1 MKITVNKSEFLTK
14 LIAVSKVAADNKI
27 RPIIGCVKLTADTD
41 KITLTATDLELT
53 IISELNA
60 EIQLSGTAVF
70 KAEKVIEY
78 VSTLDNGNITIE
90 LIGNILHIYEAEF
103 EVMQADEY
111 PQIKIP
117 TETNGIEIDS
127 NKLSK
132 ALSGCIAVSKTV
144 NDNPALSGVRVEL
157 SDKMRCIAS
166 DSFRMAY
173 FEADVQS
180 DKEIKITIPNN
191 AVFRI
196 IDLIKN
202 TEKVTTFISDNNI
215 CFNVDGYILTSRLI
229 SLEFPNWKSI
239 TTGFA
244 SNKTV
249 TINKADATKIL
260 KRITIFARENLT
272 AKNGVTFETDR
283 NVIKVKAVA
292 GSAKAKDKINAIT
305 EGDNIK
311 INLNAQFII
320 DYLNTIDTEAVDIKM
335 SGSANP
341 VMIKPCNSDNTWFI
355 CMPLALS
362 DA

>member
-1 MKITVNKSEFLTK
+1 MKITVNKSEFLSK

-27 RPIIGCVKLTADTD
+27 RPVLGCVKLTAND
-41 KITLTATDLELT
+41 KITMTATDLELT
-53 IISELNA
+53 ITA
-60 EIQLSGTAVF
+60 EVEGTTELSGTAVF
-70 KAEKVIEY
+70 KADKVIEY

-90 LIGNILHIYEAEF
+90 LVNNILNIYEAEF
-103 EVMQADEY
+103 AVMDADEY
-111 PQIKIP
+111 PNIKIP
-117 TETNGIEIDS
+117 TEINRIEIES
-127 NKLSK
+127 NKLLK
-132 ALSGCIAVSKTV
+132 CLKGCISVSKTV
-144 NDNPALSGVRVEL
+144 ADNVTLSGVRVEL

-202 TEKVTTFISDNNI
+202 TEKVTAFISDNNI

-229 SLEFPNWKSI
+229 NLEFPNWESI
-239 TTGFA
+239 TRGFS

-249 TINKADATKIL
+249 TINKTDAIKML

-272 AKNGVTFETDR
+272 AKNGVTFETER

-292 GSAKAKDKINAIT
+292 GSAKARDKINAIT
-305 EGDNIK
+305 EGENIK

-341 VMIKPCNSDNTWFI
+341 VMIKPCNSYNTWFI
-355 CMPLALS
+355 CMPLALA
-362 DA
+362 D